1 MLKDPDWSKSV
12 YLNYFEIH
20 FFILKHQPNK
30 YFYFFQINVE
40 KIWKKFSAMGES
52 NFNNI

>member
-20 FFILKHQPNK
+20 FFHIKTSTKQIFLFFSNK
-30 YFYFFQINVE
+30 CGENLV
-40 KIWKKFSAMGES
+40 KIFCDGRIQ
-52 NFNNI
+52 F